1 MNTHTS
7 NCMLMECVVV
17 RIVYYPS
24 GGGFFP
30 RFLKLSNLY
39 RWAVTIFLLNHL
51 SVFFGRISFP
61 LQLLHRCTKKACY
74 ASLRHHCV
82 RANSY
87 QECLLSMQKSIPP
100 IVPGPF
106 QCAMKN
112 HKSPASV
119 LFSKSDLS
127 YTCKNLAVHFIFR
140 WNMLTEST
148 FLFKFIFWG
157 FTKDK

>member
-1 MNTHTS
+1 MCCCSHRE
-7 NCMLMECVVV
+7 LPV
-17 RIVYYPS
+17 R
-24 GGGFFP
+24 G
-30 RFLKLSNLY
+30 RFLSKIPETFELVPLGCHHFSSE
-39 RWAVTIFLLNHL
+39 HL
-51 SVFFGRISFP
+51 SVFFGRIFFP

-100 IVPGPF
+100 RVPGPF

-140 WNMLTEST
+140 
-148 FLFKFIFWG
+148 
-157 FTKDK
+157 